1 MPGVCGCVITRNDYC
16 RNNQLLVRVFHLHIS
31 NYTEEVILEYLVQ
44 PQGKHYLREK
54 LHHRPPEQVVS

>member
-1 MPGVCGCVITRNDYC
+1 MIIVEIINYLFECSNFY
-16 RNNQLLVRVFHLHIS
+16 LHIS

>member
-1 MPGVCGCVITRNDYC
+1 MAGVCGCVITSNDYC

-44 PQGKHYLREK
+44 PQGKH
-54 LHHRPPEQVVS
+54 